1 MENIF
6 EYIDD
11 FLKLLL
17 LDSTD
22 LLFGMTTLIFTN
34 SLMSAII
41 QDSGKG
47 ERSNNIDNNIS
58 FKFVYYTQLNYYIV
72 IFKID
77 FILYTKSIYSEDY
90 FL

>member
-1 MENIF
+1 
-6 EYIDD
+6 
-11 FLKLLL
+11 
-17 LDSTD
+17 
-22 LLFGMTTLIFTN
+22 
-34 SLMSAII
+34 MSAII
-41 QDSGKG
+41 QDSGKR